1 MQLALELTDSQLE
14 TLRAR
19 AKPLGISVEQLAS
32 AAVADLVAQPAE
44 DFERAAS
51 RVLSKNVDLY
61 RRLAG

>member
-1 MQLALELTDSQLE
+1 MELALELTDSRIE

-19 AKPLGISVEQLAS
+19 AKSLGISVEQLAS

-51 RVLSKNVDLY
+51 RILAKNADLY
-61 RRLAG
+61 RRLA